1 MCGFGF
7 YIMYTCIG
15 TYCSYF
21 RAFLY
26 RIISVVMFLL
36 LSEPFFFLLN
46 CGAEHLSFASWNF
59 LATKVMV
66 SHAVMME
73 SAKRSGTPLLL
84 TGCRWIEGLVRMQPM
99 TNETQRWL
107 SCLLS
112 LTLRTWIWMWIWI
125 WNIDNWSRE
134 SGSLCHRC

>member
-1 MCGFGF
+1 
-7 YIMYTCIG
+7 
-15 TYCSYF
+15 
-21 RAFLY
+21 
-26 RIISVVMFLL
+26 
-36 LSEPFFFLLN
+36 
-46 CGAEHLSFASWNF
+46 
-59 LATKVMV
+59 
-66 SHAVMME
+66 
-73 SAKRSGTPLLL
+73 
-84 TGCRWIEGLVRMQPM
+84 M